1 MYGNIPPKYGLIWYS
16 TSILG
21 SWNSL
26 KFPLNQGIPE
36 WLDQS
41 WPILRPL
48 GAAHLPKLHGQL
60 RFFGFWVGQLFLH
73 GCCAALFCGDLW
85 GIQTIW
91 DHKWMAFFSQK
102 NCIFADICWPN
113 SMAMLMQVRLDA
125 YNLDQADLARIEQQQ
140 LVNKIIRILGV
151 TLKIHPFLSSS
162 SQPAQMEHQCWLV
175 VSTIL
180 KNMSSSMGRH
190 PIYEMEN
197 KIHVWNHQSECI
209 YCIPNFNF
217 CRTGLCRTACPLQSH
232 GGGEVQDGVAP
243 KMLRRS
249 MVYSNGF
256 MPEMT
261 NIIQH
266 VCFLWELLNHYFF

>member
-1 MYGNIPPKYGLIWYS
+1 
-16 TSILG
+16 
-21 SWNSL
+21 
-26 KFPLNQGIPE
+26 
-36 WLDQS
+36 
-41 WPILRPL
+41 
-48 GAAHLPKLHGQL
+48 
-60 RFFGFWVGQLFLH
+60 
-73 GCCAALFCGDLW
+73 
-85 GIQTIW
+85 
-91 DHKWMAFFSQK
+91 MAFFSQK

-197 KIHVWNHQSECI
+197 KIHV
-209 YCIPNFNF
+209 
-217 CRTGLCRTACPLQSH
+217 
-232 GGGEVQDGVAP
+232 
-243 KMLRRS
+243 
-249 MVYSNGF
+249 
-256 MPEMT
+256 
-261 NIIQH
+261 
-266 VCFLWELLNHYFF
+266 